1 MTEVAESRD
10 LKLTHEDFERVRRL
24 IHERA
29 GIALALHKKEM
40 VYSRLARR
48 LRMLGLNQFKAYLDL
63 LDGHAES
70 QEWEHF
76 VNALTT
82 NLTSFFREAHHFPI
96 LADHVRA
103 QGDNVRVWCC
113 AASTGEEPWSL
124 AMTLTEALGPR
135 ASNAR
140 IVATDIDTKALATAA
155 AGIYPI
161 NQIEKLSMEQRKRFF
176 MRGVGARS
184 GVARVNPALLAMVE
198 YRQLNLLEARWNV
211 EGPFDAIFCR
221 NIMIYFD
228 KPTQKRILERFAP
241 LLKPNGL
248 LFAGHS
254 ENFTYLTDVF
264 RLRGHTVYGLASGP
278 GARS

>member
-48 LRMLGLNQFKAYLDL
+48 LRTLGLNQFRAYLDI

-70 QEWEHF
+70 PEWEHF

-103 QGDNVRVWCC
+103 QSGNIKVWCC

-124 AMTLTEALGPR
+124 AMTLTEALGSK
-135 ASNAR
+135 AQSAR
-140 IVATDIDTKALATAA
+140 IVATDIDTRALATAS

-176 MRGVGARS
+176 MRGVGSKS
-184 GVARVNPALLAMVE
+184 GVARVNPALSAMVE
-198 YRQLNLLEARWNV
+198 YRQLNLLEARWNM

-264 RLRGHTVYGLASGP
+264 RLQGHTVYGLATSP
-278 GARS
+278 GSRP

>member
-1 MTEVAESRD
+1 MTEVVESRD

-48 LRMLGLNQFKAYLDL
+48 LRTLGLNQFKAYLDL

-70 QEWEHF
+70 SEWEHF

-103 QGDNVRVWCC
+103 QSGSVKVWCC

-124 AMTLTEALGPR
+124 AMTLTEALGSK
-135 ASNAR
+135 AQSAR

-161 NQIEKLSMEQRKRFF
+161 AQIEKLSMEQRKRFF
-176 MRGVGARS
+176 MRGVGAKS
-184 GVARVNPALLAMVE
+184 GVARVNPALAAMVE
-198 YRQLNLLEARWNV
+198 YRQLNLLAARWEV
-211 EGPFDAIFCR
+211 EGPFDVIFCR

-228 KPTQKRILERFAP
+228 KPTQKKILERFAP

-254 ENFTYLTDVF
+254 ENFTYLTDAF
-264 RLRGHTVYGLASGP
+264 RLQGHTVYGLASNP
-278 GARS
+278 GSRS